1 MATGSVPS
9 AERDEPTDTQIP
21 TGEGN
26 SLVDADTVVGTELR
40 GLRRRRPE
48 VAGTVLAGTD
58 GLLISSDLP
67 STDATH
73 LAALAAASF
82 GLGHRVADT
91 VRRGEFRESV
101 VCTTAG
107 CVVTYPAGRT
117 ALLTLVTVSAAGGPG
132 GRCTRRLGRWPDGP
146 ARCWTTRVVVVGAT
160 AVPNGHAPLAVRTP
174 MATLPAAVAPLGP
187 TDLASPA
194 DLIVGARRTVTGRRR
209 PASAAVGPGR
219 SRSTARPASSR
230 ATGTRNGEQDT

>member
-1 MATGSVPS
+1 M
-9 AERDEPTDTQIP
+9 
-21 TGEGN
+21 
-26 SLVDADTVVGTELR
+26 DADTVVGTELR

-48 VAGTVLAGTD
+48 VAGAVLAGTD

-91 VRRGEFRESV
+91 ARRGEFRESV

-117 ALLTLVTVSAAGGPG
+117 ALLTLVTVSAAEDLEALHEEARAVARRAGSVLDTRGGG
-132 GRCTRRLGRWPDGP
+132 I
-146 ARCWTTRVVVVGAT
+146 GAT
-160 AVPNGHAPLAVRTP
+160 SVPDAHAPLAVRTP
-174 MATLPAAVAPLGP
+174 MATLPTQLHRP
-187 TDLASPA
+187 TRP
-194 DLIVGARRTVTGRRR
+194 TWRR
-209 PASAAVGPGR
+209 PPI
-219 SRSTARPASSR
+219 
-230 ATGTRNGEQDT
+230 

>member
-1 MATGSVPS
+1 M
-9 AERDEPTDTQIP
+9 
-21 TGEGN
+21 
-26 SLVDADTVVGTELR
+26 DADTVLGTELR

-117 ALLTLVTVSAAGGPG
+117 ALLTLVTASAVEDLEPLHEEARAVARRTGSVVDTRTTGGG
-132 GRCTRRLGRWPDGP
+132 G
-146 ARCWTTRVVVVGAT
+146 AS
-160 AVPNGHAPLAVRTP
+160 AVPDGHAPLAVRTP
-174 MATLPAAVAPLGP
+174 MATLPTQLRRATRP
-187 TDLASPA
+187 TW
-194 DLIVGARRTVTGRRR
+194 RR
-209 PASAAVGPGR
+209 PPI
-219 SRSTARPASSR
+219 
-230 ATGTRNGEQDT
+230 

>member
-1 MATGSVPS
+1 M
-9 AERDEPTDTQIP
+9 
-21 TGEGN
+21 
-26 SLVDADTVVGTELR
+26 DADTVVGTELR
-40 GLRRRRPE
+40 GLRRRRPD

-117 ALLTLVTVSAAGGPG
+117 ALLTLVTASPVEDLETLHQEARAVA
-132 GRCTRRLGRWPDGP
+132 RRTGSVLD
-146 ARCWTTRVVVVGAT
+146 TRVGGGGAT

-174 MATLPAAVAPLGP
+174 MATLPTQLRRSSRP
-187 TDLASPA
+187 TW
-194 DLIVGARRTVTGRRR
+194 RR
-209 PASAAVGPGR
+209 PPI
-219 SRSTARPASSR
+219 
-230 ATGTRNGEQDT
+230 

>member
-1 MATGSVPS
+1 M
-9 AERDEPTDTQIP
+9 
-21 TGEGN
+21 
-26 SLVDADTVVGTELR
+26 DADTVVGTELR
-40 GLRRRRPE
+40 GLRRRRPD

-117 ALLTLVTVSAAGGPG
+117 ALLTLVTASGMEDLETLHQEARAVA
-132 GRCTRRLGRWPDGP
+132 RRTGSVLD
-146 ARCWTTRVVVVGAT
+146 TRVGGGGTA
-160 AVPNGHAPLAVRTP
+160 AVPSGHAPLAVRTP
-174 MATLPAAVAPLGP
+174 MATLSTQLRRSARP
-187 TDLASPA
+187 TW
-194 DLIVGARRTVTGRRR
+194 RR
-209 PASAAVGPGR
+209 PPI
-219 SRSTARPASSR
+219 
-230 ATGTRNGEQDT
+230 

>member
-1 MATGSVPS
+1 M
-9 AERDEPTDTQIP
+9 
-21 TGEGN
+21 
-26 SLVDADTVVGTELR
+26 DADMVVGTELR

-91 VRRGEFRESV
+91 VRRGDFRESV
-101 VCTTAG
+101 VRTTAG

-117 ALLTLVTVSAAGGPG
+117 ALLTLVTVTAADDLEGLHEEA
-132 GRCTRRLGRWPDGP
+132 RAVARRAGSVLDNRD
-146 ARCWTTRVVVVGAT
+146 ARPPVS
-160 AVPNGHAPLAVRTP
+160 AVPDAHAPLVMRTP
-174 MATLPAAVAPLGP
+174 MATLPAQLRRSARP
-187 TDLASPA
+187 TW
-194 DLIVGARRTVTGRRR
+194 RR
-209 PASAAVGPGR
+209 PPI
-219 SRSTARPASSR
+219 
-230 ATGTRNGEQDT
+230 